1 MGLSEDDLVGGGG
14 IRLEPMA
21 VGWGGLVGTIGLA
34 ASAGSSLWVR
44 ALAIIGAF
52 LVGGFLS
59 GVRTLDY
66 RVLNA
71 VAAWVAGWLL
81 WAFICLV
88 LAIVSASG
96 GPDDPEFAPG
106 TDGASLVIATAS
118 LLAAVVGAMAADRR
132 YSTRRRR
139 Y

>member
-1 MGLSEDDLVGGGG
+1 MGGGG

>member
-1 MGLSEDDLVGGGG
+1 MGGGG

-118 LLAAVVGAMAADRR
+118 LLAAVVGAMAADSR